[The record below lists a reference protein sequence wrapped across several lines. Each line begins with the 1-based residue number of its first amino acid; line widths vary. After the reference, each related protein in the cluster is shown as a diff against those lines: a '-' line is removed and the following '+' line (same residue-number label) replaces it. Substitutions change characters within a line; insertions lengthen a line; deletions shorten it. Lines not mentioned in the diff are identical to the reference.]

1 MTEALTT
8 VAPPTSMRASVLVAP
23 KTVEV
28 QDIPVPVLED
38 DQVLVEIM
46 AVGVCGSD
54 THFFLHG
61 HIGDLVVDGPLV
73 LGHESAGRIVAVGS
87 EVDPARIGERVSIEP
102 QKPCRVCVY
111 CKEGQYNLCDNMEFY
126 GAPPIHGAFSEYAV
140 IQSDFAHAVPD
151 HLSDAAAALIEPLSV
166 AVWACQKAGVSP
178 GDRILITGAGPI
190 GVVTAQVAR
199 AFGALEI
206 IVSDPVEQR
215 RAVVA
220 RHGATQTID
229 PMTEDVKALA
239 PVDIF
244 LDASGSAPAIKS
256 GIHAVRKGGRVV
268 LVGMGLDN
276 LELPVSVIQNREI
289 ELTGIYRYANT
300 WPLAI
305 KLAASGAIDLDSLV
319 TGKLGLDSVEE
330 ALLKAGSD
338 PTALKTLVI
347 PGLRN
352 DDAGN

>member
-1 MTEALTT
+1 
-8 VAPPTSMRASVLVAP
+8 MRASVLVAP

-28 QDIPVPVLED
+28 QEIPVPALED
-38 DQVLVEIM
+38 DQVLVEIT

-54 THFFLHG
+54 THFFLEG

-87 EVDPARIGERVSIEP
+87 AVDPSRVGKRVSIEP
-102 QKPCRVCVY
+102 QKPCRVCDY
-111 CKEGQYNLCDNMEFY
+111 CKRGKYNLCDNMEFY
-126 GAPPIHGAFSEYAV
+126 GAPPIHGAFSEYAI
-140 IQSDFAHAVPD
+140 IQSDFAHPVPD

-166 AVWACQKAGVSP
+166 AVWACQKAGVSS
-178 GDRILITGAGPI
+178 GARILIAGAGPI

-199 AFGALEI
+199 AFGAMDI

-215 RAVVA
+215 RTVVA

-229 PMTEDVKALA
+229 PFKENVKEIP

-244 LDASGSAPAIKS
+244 LDASGSAPAIQS

-305 KLAASGAIDLDSLV
+305 KLASSGAIDLDSLV
-319 TGKLGLDSVEE
+319 TGQFGLDDVEE

-338 PTALKTLVI
+338 PTALKSLVI
-347 PGLRN
+347 PGLN
-352 DDAGN
+352 EPTHTVDAR